1 MESRA
6 GMIALSI
13 MDQQRNVISRHVLS
27 KDLTT
32 IGREMGND
40 VVLQSALV
48 SRRHL
53 KFYCKDGIVEV
64 EGLGV
69 NGTFV
74 NQKELPRNQKVKLK
88 QGDELTVGEFT
99 IYVGDP
105 KDEKGDK
112 VHIDEQLSLSL
123 MNIERTIHDAL
134 LERLDLRTFTME
146 KVDDETVFQIETILE
161 NLVEEHLGAMDGETV
176 EYVIRR
182 ALKRYLLDRILFP
195 VPRTQVPVGRQE
207 PEAGPWEGELE
218 RILRTI
224 SELCNLEF
232 KKELVQ
238 QNLTHLDRTFG
249 QVATRDRLTMSKGL
263 QRFLV
268 KKYLFKD
275 IRDMVLGLG
284 PLQELLDMPNINEIM
299 VVSKDQIYVDKGETL
314 EKTGHR
320 FFSNEVIHSIV
331 ERIVNPLG
339 RRIDKSTPLVDARLQ
354 DGSRVNVIIPPLALK
369 GPCITIRKFSKI
381 PLTVDDLIEFGSL
394 SIKAANFLKGC
405 VAGKKNI
412 LISGGTGSGKTTLLN
427 VLSSFIGH
435 RERIVTIEDSA
446 ELQLKQEHVVTLE
459 TRPPNI
465 EGKGEYT
472 IRDLVK
478 NSLRMRPD
486 RIIVGECRG
495 PEALDMLQAMNT
507 GHDGSMTTIHANTP
521 EDVLLRLETMVLM
534 AADIPVPAIRQ
545 QISAAVNVI
554 VQVARFPEGNK
565 KRTTHVTHLVGIDDK
580 TGNIVT
586 EDIYRYQLVRDPET
600 GQTVGR
606 LEATGY
612 IPDFVA
618 DLLVK
623 GYFNLDNFF

>member
-1 MESRA
+1 MFN
-6 GMIALSI
+6 ICIL
-13 MDQQRNVISRHVLS
+13 DQQKNLLSRHAIG
-27 KDLTT
+27 KELTT
-32 IGREMGND
+32 VGREMGND
-40 VVLQSALV
+40 VVLQSVLV

-53 KFYCKDGIVEV
+53 KLYLKEDSLEV

-74 NQKELPRNQKVKLK
+74 NQKEIARNQRTKVKM
-88 QGDELTVGEFT
+88 GDEIGVGEFT
-99 IYVGDP
+99 IFVGDP
-105 KDEKGDK
+105 KEEKGDA
-112 VHIDEQLSLSL
+112 VRSEELLSLGL
-123 MNIERTIHDAL
+123 MDVEKRIHDNL
-134 LERLDLRTFTME
+134 LERLDLRTFTVE
-146 KVDDETVFQIETILE
+146 KVDDETVFQIENLVE
-161 NLVEEHLGAMDGETV
+161 NLIEEHLGVLDVELV

-182 ALKRYLLDRILFP
+182 ALKRHLLDRILFP
-195 VPRTQVPVGRQE
+195 VPKKPESFGSRRE

-218 RILRTI
+218 RILKNI
-224 SELCNLEF
+224 SDLCSLVLR
-232 KKELVQ
+232 KELVQ
-238 QNLTHLDRTFG
+238 QNLAHLDRTFH
-249 QVATRDRLTMSKGL
+249 QVATRERLTMSKGL

-275 IRDMVLGLG
+275 LRDTVLGLG

-339 RRIDKSTPLVDARLQ
+339 RRIDKSTPLVDARLA

-369 GPCITIRKFSKI
+369 GPCVTIRKFSKI
-381 PLTVDDLIEFGSL
+381 PLTIDDLIEFGAISM
-394 SIKAANFLKGC
+394 KAANFLKGC
-405 VAGKKNI
+405 VSGKKNI
-412 LISGGTGSGKTTLLN
+412 IISGGTGSGKTTMLN

-465 EGKGEYT
+465 EGKGAYS

-495 PEALDMLQAMNT
+495 AEALDMLQAMNT
-507 GHDGSMTTIHANTP
+507 GHDGSMTTIHANSP
-521 EDVLLRLETMVLM
+521 EDVLLRIETMVLM
-534 AADIPVPAIRQ
+534 AADMPVTAIRQ
-545 QISAAVNVI
+545 QVAAGI
-554 VQVARFPEGNK
+554 HLIIQITRFPEGNK
-565 KRTTHVTHLVGIDDK
+565 KRCTNICHLVGIDEH
-580 TGNIVT
+580 TGHFIV
-586 EDIYRYQLVRDPET
+586 EPIYEFRQVREGDT
-600 GQTVGR
+600 GLSVGR
-606 LEATGY
+606 LEPTGY

-618 DLLVK
+618 ELLTK
-623 GYFNLDNFF
+623 GYFTLDNFF